1 MKSSNTFKQIEG
13 QRDGREGGRDQSK
26 RLALHMCT
34 YLWHHSY
41 DASARKKQKSTSV
54 SILFNT
60 QLFPPP
66 YTAHNV
72 CLIRRIKL
80 AGWVWMLPHALQ
92 FEK

>member
-1 MKSSNTFKQIEG
+1 MG
-13 QRDGREGGRDQSK
+13 GREGWIKARD
-26 RLALHMCT
+26 LLYIC
-34 YLWHHSY
+34 
-41 DASARKKQKSTSV
+41 ARICGINLMMPAQEKKQKSTSV

-72 CLIRRIKL
+72 CLSQRIKL
-80 AGWVWMLPHALQ
+80 AGWVWMLPHAVQ